1 MADGKAALVLT
12 GGGARAAYQVGVLTA
27 IREIRGRGGGN
38 PFPILCGTSAGAV
51 NAAAL
56 AVFSDNFDAAVR
68 RLAWIWRNFTVGQVY
83 RSDGLSVLASGMRW
97 GSALLL
103 GWMVRQSPASLLDNQ
118 PLRQLLIDTS
128 PELRTQMIRHEID
141 RLDGVLR

>member
-83 RSDGLSVLASGMRW
+83 RSDGLSVLASGMR
-97 GSALLL
+97 
-103 GWMVRQSPASLLDNQ
+103 
-118 PLRQLLIDTS
+118 
-128 PELRTQMIRHEID
+128 
-141 RLDGVLR
+141 GV